1 MKVAIFVSLGRTL
14 FAIAGMLLPSAT
26 PASGQSPTAEAR
38 EEESA
43 DAAALMALERQV
55 EAAYLHADT
64 AFLRAP
70 LREDF
75 RFSHGGGTVAGKDDT
90 LANFA
95 KAGNFVSRTLTSV
108 EVEVHENVALTS
120 GRIEI
125 RSTRPA
131 EYTICYVRPLRTPQR
146 SLAARVPPNVS
157 PGKRVH
163 GDVLSPLKSG
173 FERGPIKR
181 CGVPVVSLS
190 AGGERQV
197 LRTLDTPKRKGD
209 TTGSG
214 EENHGFRVH
223 CGHRTGW

>member
-1 MKVAIFVSLGRTL
+1 VKAAIFVSLGRTL
-14 FAIAGMLLPSAT
+14 LAIAGMLVPLAT

-43 DAAALMALERQV
+43 EAAALIALERQV

-64 AFLRAP
+64 AFLRAT

-75 RFSHGGGTVAGKDDT
+75 RFSHGGGRVAGKDDT

-108 EVEVHENVALTS
+108 EVELHENVALTS

-131 EYTICYVRPLRTPQR
+131 EYTICYVRLYERR
-146 SLAARVPPNVS
+146 SGPWQLVS
-157 PGKRVH
+157 HRAFRQA
-163 GDVLSPLKSG
+163 SG
-173 FERGPIKR
+173 FTETCSPR
-181 CGVPVVSLS
+181 
-190 AGGERQV
+190 
-197 LRTLDTPKRKGD
+197 
-209 TTGSG
+209 
-214 EENHGFRVH
+214 
-223 CGHRTGW
+223 